1 MEEYQLADCS
11 ALANLAK
18 LFRKSLCRE
27 SLFRECSSR
36 LELFQA
42 LWPREF
48 LDFAG
53 SSQVRYRLGAE
64 LLRPALERF
73 QPVALRFQRE
83 VWQFQREVWR
93 FQPAVWLYRRVES
106 RYCLEVSRLRREA

>member
-18 LFRKSLCRE
+18 LFRKSL
-27 SLFRECSSR
+27 FRECSSR

-48 LDFAG
+48 QDFAG

-64 LLRPALERF
+64 LLRPALEWF
-73 QPVALRFQRE
+73 QPVALR
-83 VWQFQREVWR
+83 FQREVWR

-106 RYCLEVSRLRREA
+106 RYCLELSRLRREAWPCRERNSAP